1 MYRHPF
7 YPPLSTEELQERDA
21 LLALCKGTQEAFPR
35 NSISSPSSNGFP
47 SSSGGSR
54 VFWGSIDGG
63 KGKCKIRR
71 SCLGFSA
78 DGSKVLAGFHDSVAI
93 AAVGTLSAHLNI
105 GVPGVGLVL
114 PHPVHPELVAVGC
127 QRSVI
132 QLESVT
138 YGCCFGLGGRV
149 LIAAQEDGCCRVLP
163 SAATVDSGA
172 AAAAL
177 QVPLLQGPAV
187 VTAASGR
194 DGEVFAVGG
203 GDGSIQILD
212 TASLSPVGSLPRG
225 DVGVQCMA
233 LSSDGSLIAW
243 ATKRTPPEKEESL
256 MRRLD
261 EGPRPGSPKLCLA
274 AVSPTEVL
282 LQLETSG
289 QASGG
294 PRGKELD
301 RAIGDINLRS
311 LLTCHVF
318 PSRDHLPYCPLALN
332 VHWHGTNGGPS
343 RSRRLIPNADASSEN
358 FSSSTGSESCN
369 KSTSCEPTRQTEKS
383 ALHHIAVQHACDFS
397 RVHNGSSSRRNTCE
411 PANAVFAVEEV
422 FGPDSSQQ
430 HIFESVALPLV
441 QRCCSGR
448 EACVV
453 VYGQTSSGKTHT
465 LLGPQQQPHREA
477 LQKRAATRGYQE
489 ALAVDGEVGLLQ
501 RVGAALLR
509 LPQEQQQQQLGSQL
523 RVERVS
529 ISFLE
534 IYKEV
539 LTDLLTGEGPLRLRQ
554 LQHPHGGVQVIGL
567 SEIQLP
573 DVFTLQ
579 REERSGVLRLVDLAG
594 TERSSAAMTQ
604 GSLLQEGAAI
614 NQSLFCFCQCID
626 ALVSR
631 QRALAG
637 GASSSACCCNTPTG
651 VNFRDS
657 KLTRLL
663 QPALTG
669 EGGAA
674 ALLICV
680 SQRQQ
685 HARDT
690 FNALS
695 LGCKALQLQ
704 PKPHQQQPQKQQ
716 QQPQKQQQ
724 QQQCSGVCSR
734 QKPQTPLPRRFPLAA
749 EIEAETLRCVRRRQ
763 HQQQKQELYRQQH
776 ITTLRMQRGAA
787 AARHKRGHYVRIE
800 ALAPTTSKC

>member
-1 MYRHPF
+1 M
-7 YPPLSTEELQERDA
+7 ST
-21 LLALCKGTQEAFPR
+21 GTA
-35 NSISSPSSNGFP
+35 
-47 SSSGGSR
+47 
-54 VFWGSIDGG
+54 
-63 KGKCKIRR
+63 
-71 SCLGFSA
+71 
-78 DGSKVLAGFHDSVAI
+78 
-93 AAVGTLSAHLNI
+93 
-105 GVPGVGLVL
+105 
-114 PHPVHPELVAVGC
+114 
-127 QRSVI
+127 
-132 QLESVT
+132 
-138 YGCCFGLGGRV
+138 
-149 LIAAQEDGCCRVLP
+149 
-163 SAATVDSGA
+163 
-172 AAAAL
+172 
-177 QVPLLQGPAV
+177 
-187 VTAASGR
+187 
-194 DGEVFAVGG
+194 
-203 GDGSIQILD
+203 
-212 TASLSPVGSLPRG
+212 
-225 DVGVQCMA
+225 
-233 LSSDGSLIAW
+233 
-243 ATKRTPPEKEESL
+243 
-256 MRRLD
+256 
-261 EGPRPGSPKLCLA
+261 LA
-274 AVSPTEVL
+274 ANPRSGIEVRCYWGIIAEDNPACSHAM
-282 LQLETSG
+282 QNQGRSTSKDETLKNEG
-289 QASGG
+289 
-294 PRGKELD
+294 
-301 RAIGDINLRS
+301 LRS
-311 LLTCHVF
+311 L
-318 PSRDHLPYCPLALN
+318 R
-332 VHWHGTNGGPS
+332 NGGPS

-383 ALHHIAVQHACDFS
+383 ALHVFCRVKPLSFKETSGGGGGTGSAGNSISSIRSTSNNSPRTEEGAVRILDGQHIAVQHACDFS

-567 SEIQLP
+567 SEIQLS

-579 REERSGVLRLVDLAG
+579 RAVAEALKRRRCNSTQLNSSSSRSHLFACFSVQLRDVSTGEERSGVLRLVDLAG

-716 QQPQKQQQ
+716 QQQQQQQQKQQQ
-724 QQQCSGVCSR
+724 Q
-734 QKPQTPLPRRFPLAA
+734 
-749 EIEAETLRCVRRRQ
+749 RRQ

-776 ITTLRMQRGAA
+776 ITTLRMQSLRKAALLGQQLGALLLQKQQQQLQQTQEQLL
-787 AARHKRGHYVRIE
+787 RDTRE
-800 ALAPTTSKC
+800 ALAGQLQLLQEVQQRRGTSGDTTSA